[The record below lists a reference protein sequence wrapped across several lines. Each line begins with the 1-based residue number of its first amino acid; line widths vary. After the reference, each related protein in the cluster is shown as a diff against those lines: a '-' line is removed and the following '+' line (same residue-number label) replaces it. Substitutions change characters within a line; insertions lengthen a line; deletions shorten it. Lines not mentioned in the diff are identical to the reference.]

1 MTEKVCHILNLFWF
15 CEQKNMQ
22 RKMRIRSHL
31 LKKSLMGNF
40 IFCAVEIA
48 ADLSIIPEKFMEE
61 SKEIKRNWTGP
72 KNFLI
77 YLCAIFGSH
86 D

>member
-1 MTEKVCHILNLFWF
+1 M
-15 CEQKNMQ
+15 QK
-22 RKMRIRSHL
+22 KMRTRSHL
-31 LKKSLMGNF
+31 LKKSLMENF

-48 ADLSIIPEKFMEE
+48 ADLSIVPEKFMEE
-61 SKEIKRNWTGP
+61 GKEIKRNWTGP
-72 KNFLI
+72 KNILI

>member
-1 MTEKVCHILNLFWF
+1 ME
-15 CEQKNMQ
+15 
-22 RKMRIRSHL
+22 
-31 LKKSLMGNF
+31 NF

-48 ADLSIIPEKFMEE
+48 ADLSIVPEKFMEE
-61 SKEIKRNWTGP
+61 GKEIKRNWTGP

>member
-1 MTEKVCHILNLFWF
+1 M
-15 CEQKNMQ
+15 QK
-22 RKMRIRSHL
+22 KMRTRSHL
-31 LKKSLMGNF
+31 LKKSLMENF

-48 ADLSIIPEKFMEE
+48 ADLSIVPEKFMEE
-61 SKEIKRNWTGP
+61 GKEIKRNWTGP

-77 YLCAIFGSH
+77 YLCANFGSH